1 MRALSIAQPDV
12 TLQLDLDGVIRA
24 ATLAGNLADEGLEAW
39 VGRPWVDTVAEL
51 GSDKVRRLVADARE
65 RSVSGFRQI
74 AQRFPSGREVLVEY
88 NAVKLGGMAGLVA
101 VGKSLHAVTEMQ
113 TRLVAAQQEMER
125 EYWKLRELETRY
137 RLLFENSN
145 EAVLLVQVATLRIVE
160 ANPAAL
166 RALGVAPFP
175 PGVIAGQEF
184 LHALA
189 RPDRDA
195 LQAMLEQVRVQRR
208 APGILVRLG
217 RERAPWLVRASLSQS
232 ESGLLFLLQFTPG
245 VAALPGLG
253 LAEPVSIENLIERL
267 PDGFVICDGS
277 GLVVRGNRSFFDLIE
292 VDAED
297 AAVGE
302 PLSRWVG
309 RPDARVEDL
318 LAAVFARGA
327 VRGFG
332 TSLRGEH
339 GERAEVEISAVGDA
353 NGSSRYVGALVRPA
367 QARAPSGTRATQD
380 ASVSG
385 PTA

>member
-1 MRALSIAQPDV
+1 
-12 TLQLDLDGVIRA
+12 
-24 ATLAGNLADEGLEAW
+24 
-39 VGRPWVDTVAEL
+39 
-51 GSDKVRRLVADARE
+51 
-65 RSVSGFRQI
+65 
-74 AQRFPSGREVLVEY
+74 
-88 NAVKLGGMAGLVA
+88 
-101 VGKSLHAVTEMQ
+101 
-113 TRLVAAQQEMER
+113 MER